1 MPSDARA
8 EAIAHLRQLRD
19 CLQSDKSGP
28 ELAPLVEEC
37 EQLIRSV
44 ETFHMEAIRFRVY
57 GLHRRLTSATH
68 DVPEQAG
75 RLIENVRQ
83 ALQAAGFQTR

>member
-8 EAIAHLRQLRD
+8 AALDCLRRLRN
-19 CLQSDKSGP
+19 CLQSDKRGP

-37 EQLIRSV
+37 EQLIRAV

-57 GLHRRLTSATH
+57 GLRQQLTSGTH
-68 DVPEQAG
+68 EVPEQAG
-75 RLIENVRQ
+75 RLIENARE
-83 ALQAAGFQTR
+83 ALQAAGFQTW

>member
-8 EAIAHLRQLRD
+8 EAIDRLRQLRD
-19 CLQSDKSGP
+19 CLQSDKGGP

-57 GLHRRLTSATH
+57 GLHRQLTSGTH